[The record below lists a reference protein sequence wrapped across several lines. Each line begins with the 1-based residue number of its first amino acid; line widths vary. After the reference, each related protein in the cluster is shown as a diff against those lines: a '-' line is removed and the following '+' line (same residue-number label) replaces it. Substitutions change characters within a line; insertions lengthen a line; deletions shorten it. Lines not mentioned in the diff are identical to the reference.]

1 MSHDDVYFLDS
12 NLVIHH
18 LNNFYPAWTAWAD
31 NHIKLGK
38 KFFLLPQT
46 IKEISVKN
54 PVLPEGFE
62 PLRLEHES
70 YEKPQ
75 NMLDIVYEQI
85 VKELNIQG
93 KRRMKLKIDIELI
106 AETGYYAAAADP
118 AQISPDDI
126 LSDRVVFASNN
137 FQAVKSVVRTEEK
150 RDIVEKILDDAG
162 FEHLI
167 PVRFITSQDT
177 FSDFF

>member
-1 MSHDDVYFLDS
+1 MNLGVGAYRDDKNRPYVLDCVREAEEAITKRNEPKEYLGITGEQTMSNTPKPLSNMSHDDVYLLDS
-12 NLVIHH
+12 NLVIHY

-31 NHIKLGK
+31 NHIKCGK

-54 PVLPEGFE
+54 PVLPDGFE

-75 NMLDIVYEQI
+75 NMLNIVYEQI

-93 KRRMKLKIDIELI
+93 KLRNKLKIDIELI
-106 AETGYYAAAADP
+106 AEAGYYAGFADR
-118 AQISPDDI
+118 AQICI
-126 LSDRVVFASNN
+126 
-137 FQAVKSVVRTEEK
+137 
-150 RDIVEKILDDAG
+150 
-162 FEHLI
+162 
-167 PVRFITSQDT
+167 
-177 FSDFF
+177 